1 MRSGHRYRRRVLKLT
16 ELPRLRAARPGKRLR
31 RFGALGSPSRWR
43 LRRLLFGRIIER
55 VGRVASDR
63 MAGAGGFTPESPIWR
78 ISREWALM
86 MGGGRALLLQA
97 AHPLALAGVIEHSDY
112 ERDVW
117 GRLRSTMTYVWGVV
131 YGSEEEAER
140 LGRRVRAIH
149 KTVHGE
155 LPRAM
160 GPFPA
165 GTPYSAEDPEL
176 LLWVHSTLVDT
187 ALLMYRTYVGPLST
201 DEMEGFWQDHRKLV
215 AFIGVPEHEIP
226 ETYADFRAYWRGMID
241 SDVICV
247 TPEAL
252 ELARVTVMRPPLP
265 LVLRPAWEAV
275 NFVSAGF
282 LPAKLRTDYG
292 FSWTPAHRALLAGSA
307 QYVRRVIVP
316 LLPDLARAL
325 PAARRA
331 ERDALAA

>member
-1 MRSGHRYRRRVLKLT
+1 
-16 ELPRLRAARPGKRLR
+16 
-31 RFGALGSPSRWR
+31 
-43 LRRLLFGRIIER
+43 
-55 VGRVASDR
+55 
-63 MAGAGGFTPESPIWR
+63 MAGAGGFTPQSPIWR

-86 MGGGRALLLQA
+86 LGGGRALLLQA
-97 AHPLALAGVIEHSDY
+97 AHPLALAGVMEHSDY

-131 YGSEEEAER
+131 YGTEDEADR

-149 KTVHGE
+149 KTVNGT
-155 LPRAM
+155 LPRDM

-187 ALLMYRTYVGPLST
+187 ALLMYRTYVGPLSAE
-201 DEMEGFWQDHRKLV
+201 DAEGFWQDHRRLIE
-215 AFIGVPEHEIP
+215 FIGVPAREIP
-226 ETYADFRAYWRGMID
+226 ASYDDFRAYWRTMID

-247 TPEAL
+247 TPEAM

-265 LVLRPAWEAV
+265 VVLRPAWEAV
-275 NFVSAGF
+275 NFISAGF
-282 LPAKLRTDYG
+282 LPAKLREGYG
-292 FSWTPAHRALLAGSA
+292 FTWTPAHRALLAGSA
-307 QYVRRVIVP
+307 QYVRRAVVP

-331 ERDALAA
+331 ERVALAA